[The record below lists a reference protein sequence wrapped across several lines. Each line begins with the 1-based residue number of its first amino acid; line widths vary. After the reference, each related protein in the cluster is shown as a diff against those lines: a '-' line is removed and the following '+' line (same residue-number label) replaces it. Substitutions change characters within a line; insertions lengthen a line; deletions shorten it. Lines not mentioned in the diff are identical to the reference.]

1 MKFFEIFF
9 HVDPN
14 IGVHLPK
21 NGAGCAQRRQCTCM
35 HDEVLT
41 EKGIVGVALVDK
53 LDHQPPST
61 TPRKAP
67 LNSLVSRSSAFC
79 CLLSKQNLVILSTT
93 PMQKKEKRTVW
104 KKPHLNLARESK
116 IKEGPT
122 NIYTSVLSL
131 DVHPRRLYKVPNKSV
146 SWTIHR
152 HTHKHTQQCTNNVS
166 SICALSP
173 AHNHSRRRS
182 TPASFLLRDVPESRI
197 HRPRCHE
204 RGADKR
210 APERCLRHA
219 LPIPRLP
226 C

>member
-1 MKFFEIFF
+1 MKSSSELSSIS
-9 HVDPN
+9 VKC
-14 IGVHLPK
+14 ILLP
-21 NGAGCAQRRQCTCM
+21 
-35 HDEVLT
+35 
-41 EKGIVGVALVDK
+41 
-53 LDHQPPST
+53 PPVKT
-61 TPRKAP
+61 KPCHIIDDTHA
-67 LNSLVSRSSAFC
+67 
-79 CLLSKQNLVILSTT
+79 
-93 PMQKKEKRTVW
+93 KERKRTVW

-116 IKEGPT
+116 IDEGPT

-146 SWTIHR
+146 NWTIHR
-152 HTHKHTQQCTNNVS
+152 HTHKHTEQCRNNVS